1 MIGFCKV
8 EEKKGLKNICPPPS
22 PSQKVG
28 TGAMSIFFLLHY
40 DNILKHPA
48 KF

>member
-1 MIGFCKV
+1 MIGFCKI
-8 EEKKGLKNICPPPS
+8 EEKKGLKNICPPS

-28 TGAMSIFFLLHY
+28 TGAMSNFFLLHY
-40 DNILKHPA
+40 DNILKNPV